1 MAAPRT
7 VHLVPHTHW
16 DREWYE
22 PFQRFRMRLVD
33 LVDRVLDLAEADA
46 GFAFTFDGQTAA
58 IEDYLEVRPEAE
70 PRVRRLAGRGQLGL
84 GPWRILA
91 DEFLVSGETLVRNL
105 ESGWRRAEA
114 LGGVMPVGYLPDEF
128 GHAAQ
133 MPQLLR
139 RAGIGHAVLWRGVPA
154 AIDHHGF
161 TWVAPD
167 GSAVRAEYLAGGYSN
182 ALPLL
187 ALPEGL
193 AERVN
198 AFDELMRPFFGD
210 DEPLGMYGSD
220 HSEPLPGLVGLVAS
234 VNQAQD
240 RWRLRLETLG
250 AYVAGLPDDADR
262 RPRWQGELRSGA
274 RANLLMGV
282 TSARVELK
290 AACTHAERLLERYAE
305 PLQAL
310 WGRSW
315 PDRFLDL
322 AWGKVIESSGHDSV
336 TGCGA
341 DAVAQQV
348 LVRLAEAE
356 QIASALRDRA
366 AAEVAAG
373 VPAGAVAVLNP
384 SPHPRSGLVELDLAV
399 PAGWAAVALELP
411 GGRRLP
417 TQEIGGQATLVDS
430 WRLPGEQLKGL
441 LARRIRGRELFGRV
455 VNGHTV
461 EAPGPGTRRLRI
473 VVGAQPDPAVADMD
487 ELRLEVA
494 AAVAAAPDASWELR
508 VEAAPRR
515 RLLADVPVPA
525 LGWTTV
531 RPVPAGAPAPTA
543 ARQGP
548 AGAADGDEG
557 PAAAASAR
565 AIPAGDVD
573 GGEDPAAAISRRVPA
588 GDPDDGMVRAGERRL
603 GNGLV
608 EVEVAAAGTLRI
620 SGGGVE
626 RAGAGRLVDG
636 GDAGDLYNYGP
647 PADDELVD
655 APVSVAVRLLEQ
667 GPLRGRLEVARAYR
681 WPCGLRD
688 DRAGRAA
695 EPRAV
700 ATTTLVEVRAGE
712 PFVRLTVTVDNRCS
726 DHRLRLHLPLA
737 APADR
742 SSAEGQFAVTE
753 RGRTAEG
760 RPGEVPLPTFPAR
773 GFVDAGGVALLLDQ
787 VTEYELLDGELAVT
801 VLRAVGQISRN
812 ANPYREEPAGPEL
825 ATPGAQAQGERE
837 LRLAVLPHRGGWH
850 EAGVLA
856 AMERYQHDLV
866 AAAGPA
872 TAAGPGKPTQAE
884 PGKPADAG
892 PGKPTLA
899 ERAGLE
905 VQGDGVVL
913 SSLRR
918 RNGWLELRLA
928 CQQPAGATAT
938 VTGPFARARRADL
951 LGRPGEDLP
960 LDGGA
965 LRLPLGPWE
974 IATVQ
979 LGEPPDAGPA

>member
-33 LVDRVLDLAEADA
+33 LVDRVLDLAEADP

-58 IEDYLEVRPEAE
+58 VEDYLEVRPEAE
-70 PRVRRLAGRGQLGL
+70 ARVRRLAGRGQLAL

-114 LGGVMPVGYLPDEF
+114 LGGAMPVGYLPDQF

-133 MPQLLR
+133 VPQLLR
-139 RAGIGHAVLWRGVPA
+139 RAGIEHAVLWRGVPA
-154 AIDHHGF
+154 AIDRHAF

-167 GSAVRAEYLAGGYSN
+167 GSEVRTEYLAAGYGN

-187 ALPEGL
+187 ALPERL
-193 AERVN
+193 ADRVE

-220 HSEPLPGLVGLVAS
+220 HTEPLPGLAGLVAD
-234 VNQAQD
+234 VNAAQD
-240 RWRLRLETLG
+240 RWRLRVETLG
-250 AYVAGLPDDADR
+250 DYVAGLPADADHL
-262 RPRWQGELRSGA
+262 PRWQGELRSGA

-282 TSARVELK
+282 TSARVEVK
-290 AACTHAERLLERYAE
+290 AACTRAERLLERYAE

-341 DAVAQQV
+341 DAVAHQV
-348 LVRLAEAE
+348 LGRLAEAE

-366 AAEVAAG
+366 AAEVAKG
-373 VPAGAVAVLNP
+373 VPAGAATVLNP
-384 SPHPRSGLVELDLAV
+384 SPHPRGGLVELDLAV
-399 PAGWAAVALELP
+399 PAGWAAVELELP
-411 GGRRLP
+411 DGRRLP
-417 TQEIGGQATLVDS
+417 TQETARDATPVDT
-430 WRLPGEQLKGL
+430 RQVPGE
-441 LARRIRGRELFGRV
+441 
-455 VNGHTV
+455 
-461 EAPGPGTRRLRI
+461 
-473 VVGAQPDPAVADMD
+473 
-487 ELRLEVA
+487 EVT
-494 AAVAAAPDASWELR
+494 
-508 VEAAPRR
+508 PRR
-515 RLLADVPVPA
+515 RLLADVPTPA

-531 RPVPAGAPAPTA
+531 RPVPATAWEPPASGMRPA
-543 ARQGP
+543 AG
-548 AGAADGDEG
+548 E
-557 PAAAASAR
+557 PAAA
-565 AIPAGDVD
+565 
-573 GGEDPAAAISRRVPA
+573 GEPPAAGESPA
-588 GDPDDGMVRAGERRL
+588 AGEPPAAEELPAAGEPGGGGAAGPTGGGGVVRAGERWL
-603 GNGLV
+603 SNGMV
-608 EVEVAAAGTLRI
+608 EVEVAGDGTLHVA
-620 SGGGVE
+620 GGGAE
-626 RAGAGRLVDG
+626 LAGAARLVDG

-647 PADDELVD
+647 PPDDELVD
-655 APVSVAVRLLEQ
+655 APTSVAVRRVEQ

-681 WPCGLRD
+681 WPRGLRD
-688 DRAGRAA
+688 DLAGRAA
-695 EPRAV
+695 ERREA

-712 PFVRLTVTVDNRCS
+712 PFVRLTLVVDNQCT
-726 DHRLRLHLPLA
+726 DHRLRLHVPLA

-760 RPGEVPLPTFPAR
+760 GHGEVPLPTFPAR

-801 VLRAVGQISRN
+801 LLRAVGQISRN
-812 ANPYREEPAGPEL
+812 DNPYREEPAGPEL
-825 ATPGAQAQGERE
+825 PTPGAQGQGRRE
-837 LRLAVLPHRGGWH
+837 FRLAVLPHAGDWQ
-850 EAGVLA
+850 EAGVLR

-866 AAAGPA
+866 AAPGTA
-872 TAAGPGKPTQAE
+872 AAGP
-884 PGKPADAG
+884 PGERG
-892 PGKPTLA
+892 PG
-899 ERAGLE
+899 ERPGLE
-905 VQGDGVVL
+905 VEGEGVVL

-918 RNGWLELRLA
+918 RDGRLELRLA
-928 CQQPAGATAT
+928 GQHPAGATAT
-938 VTGPFARARRADL
+938 VTGPFTRARGADL
-951 LGRPGEDLP
+951 LGRAGADLP

-965 LRLPLGPWE
+965 LQLRLGPWE

-979 LGEPPDAGPA
+979 LAGQQEEQRG

>member
-70 PRVRRLAGRGQLGL
+70 ARVRHLAGRGQLGL

-114 LGGVMPVGYLPDEF
+114 LGGAMPVGYLPDEF

-167 GSAVRAEYLAGGYSN
+167 GSAVRAEYLADGYSN

-220 HSEPLPGLVGLVAS
+220 HSEPLPGLVRLVAS

-417 TQEIGGQATLVDS
+417 TQETGGQATLVDT

-441 LARRIRGRELFGRV
+441 LARRIHGRELFERV

-473 VVGAQPDPAVADMD
+473 VVGAQPDPAVVDMD

-515 RLLADVPVPA
+515 CLLADVPVPA

-531 RPVPAGAPAPTA
+531 RPVPAGEPAPTT
-543 ARQGP
+543 
-548 AGAADGDEG
+548 
-557 PAAAASAR
+557 
-565 AIPAGDVD
+565 
-573 GGEDPAAAISRRVPA
+573 A
-588 GDPDDGMVRAGERRL
+588 GDPDGGMVRAGERRL

-608 EVEVAAAGTLRI
+608 EVEVAADGTLRI

-626 RAGAGRLVDG
+626 LAGAGRLVDG

-667 GPLRGRLEVARAYR
+667 GPLRGRLEVARGYR

-695 EPRAV
+695 ERCAV
-700 ATTTLVEVRAGE
+700 ATTTLIEVRAGE

-737 APADR
+737 VPADR

-866 AAAGPA
+866 AAPGPA
-872 TAAGPGKPTQAE
+872 TAAGPGEPAQAGPGEPANAGPGEPANAE
-884 PGKPADAG
+884 PGPGEPA
-892 PGKPTLA
+892 LV

-918 RNGWLELRLA
+918 RNGRLELRLA
-928 CQQPAGATAT
+928 CQQPAGATAI

-965 LRLPLGPWE
+965 LRLSLGPWE

-979 LGEPPDAGPA
+979 LGGPPDAGPA